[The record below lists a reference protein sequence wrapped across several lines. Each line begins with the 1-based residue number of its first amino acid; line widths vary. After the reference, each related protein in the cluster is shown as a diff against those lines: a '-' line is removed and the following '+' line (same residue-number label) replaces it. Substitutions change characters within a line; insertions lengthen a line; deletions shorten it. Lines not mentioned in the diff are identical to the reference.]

1 MASFSRKDEMSDSE
15 PVDDNEGVKV
25 KISPE
30 KYSELVA
37 SEQFILAITEKGYG
51 KRSSLYE
58 YRTTKRGGS
67 GIIAMK
73 LTDKN
78 GKIASSFPINTNDD
92 IMLISDQGRAM
103 RTGVSKIRIGGR
115 NTQGVKVF
123 SVSGKERVTSADK
136 IEEQAE

>member
-1 MASFSRKDEMSDSE
+1 ME
-15 PVDDNEGVKV
+15 
-25 KISPE
+25 
-30 KYSELVA
+30 
-37 SEQFILAITEKGYG
+37 
-51 KRSSLYE
+51 
-58 YRTTKRGGS
+58 
-67 GIIAMK
+67 
-73 LTDKN
+73 
-78 GKIASSFPINTNDD
+78 KIASSFPINTNDD